1 MPALSR
7 LILPYPAD
15 SKTLFARLRHLPGH
29 FLLLS
34 CPGFAGARFDVFS
47 ALPTHQAR
55 LPWAASAAEA
65 DLQTQISMMI
75 DLLESFRLQE
85 TGNWRGPLPGWYGLA
100 SYDLYGALQRIDLP
114 APTLPLDRLVTGF
127 YPSVIVVDHEEKSCS
142 LVALSG
148 HEPHTEELLE
158 ALLHDTLDASATPFH
173 LTTAFYSNLSREDYL
188 RRFERV
194 RTYLHAGDCY
204 QVNLAQRFSAGCTG
218 DPWDAFQR
226 LTSALAAPMASY
238 FAGEDFHCLSLSP
251 ERFMSVRN
259 GRIVTH
265 PIKGTRPRHPDP
277 AQDQANIEA
286 LRNSEKDRAEN
297 LMIVDLLRNDLGRCC
312 VPGSIRVT
320 ELFAVES
327 YANVHHLVSTIE
339 GDLRPDIHPLQAF
352 FSAFPG
358 GSITGAPKRRAIE
371 IIAELEPDNRSFY
384 CGCAFYCDVGGK
396 LDSSILIRSLVQH
409 QGMIHCW
416 GGGGIVADSVGGQEY
431 QETLDKV
438 GIILRTLSETNS

>member
-1 MPALSR
+1 MSALSR
-7 LILPYPAD
+7 LILPYPED
-15 SKTLFARLRHLPGH
+15 SKTLFSRLRHLPGH

-47 ALPTHQAR
+47 ALPAQQVR
-55 LPWAASAAEA
+55 LPWSAAATDA
-65 DLQTQISMMI
+65 DVQASITAMI
-75 DLLESFRLQE
+75 DLLKPFCAGDADS
-85 TGNWRGPLPGWYGLA
+85 GPLPGWYGLA
-100 SYDLYGALQRIDLP
+100 SYELYGALHRVEQP
-114 APTLPLDRLVTGF
+114 APTLVLDCLQAGF
-127 YPSVIVVDHEEKSCS
+127 YPSVIVVDHVEERCN
-142 LVALSG
+142 LVTLTG
-148 HEPHTEELLE
+148 HEQHSEELLD
-158 ALLHDTLDASATPFH
+158 ALLHETVDAGAVPFR
-173 LTTAFYSNLSREDYL
+173 LTTAFDSNLSRDEYL
-188 RRFERV
+188 RRFEQV
-194 RTYLHAGDCY
+194 QAYLHAGDCY
-204 QVNLAQRFSAGCTG
+204 QVNLAQRFSARCSG
-218 DPWDAFQR
+218 DPWDAFNR
-226 LTSALAAPMASY
+226 LTSTLAAPMASY
-238 FAGEDFHCLSLSP
+238 FAGADFRCLSLSP
-251 ERFMSVRN
+251 ERFLSIH
-259 GRIVTH
+259 GQRITTH

-277 AQDQANIEA
+277 VQDQANAEV
-286 LRNSEKDRAEN
+286 LQNSEKDRAEN

-312 VPGSIRVT
+312 VPGSIQVT
-320 ELFAVES
+320 KLFAVES

-409 QGMIHCW
+409 QDMIHCW
-416 GGGGIVADSVGGQEY
+416 GGGGIVADSVGEQEY